1 MILPP
6 KEPMSSIL
14 LVEDDR
20 DSREALAFVLEDA
33 GHTVASAGNG
43 REALELLDDDEKPDL
58 ILLDLMMPVMNGWE
72 FLGERKRRPVLA
84 SIPVMV
90 LTAAALDDKLG
101 DFDVTYV
108 RKPVDGGELV
118 QRIGKLR

>member
-1 MILPP
+1 
-6 KEPMSSIL
+6 MSSIL

-20 DSREALAFVLEDA
+20 DSREALAFILEEA

-43 REALELLDDDEKPDL
+43 REALELLDEDEPPDL

-72 FLGERKRRPVLA
+72 FLGERKRRPRLA

-90 LTAAALDDKLG
+90 LTAAALDDKLR

-108 RKPVDGGELV
+108 RKPVDGGQLV
-118 QRIGKLR
+118 RRIGKFR

>member
-1 MILPP
+1 
-6 KEPMSSIL
+6 
-14 LVEDDR
+14 
-20 DSREALAFVLEDA
+20 
-33 GHTVASAGNG
+33 VASAGNG
-43 REALELLDDDEKPDL
+43 REALDLLDEVETPDV

-72 FLGERKRRPVLA
+72 FLGERRRRPRLA

-90 LTAAALDDKLG
+90 LSAAALDDKLG

-118 QRIGKLR
+118 KRIGKLR

>member
-1 MILPP
+1 
-6 KEPMSSIL
+6 MSFIL

-43 REALELLDDDEKPDL
+43 REALELLDGGEKPDL

-72 FLGERKRRPVLA
+72 FLGERKRRPTVA

-90 LTAAALDDKLG
+90 LTAASLNDKLG
-101 DFDVTYV
+101 DFDVMHV

-118 QRIGKLR
+118 KRIGKLR

>member
-1 MILPP
+1 
-6 KEPMSSIL
+6 MSSIL

-43 REALELLDDDEKPDL
+43 REALDLLDEEEKPDL

-72 FLGERKRRPVLA
+72 FLGERKRRPGLA

-101 DFDVTYV
+101 DFDVSYV

-118 QRIGKLR
+118 QRIGKFR